1 MPKLVPKR
9 LPSAKP
15 GDVLDVAQ
23 MALVGAFVDALS
35 APYLGGGSVRSAAL
49 KLGSGYAINKFVG
62 GGDIGRI
69 LSGGLIF
76 AGVLDGIG
84 ALGLTGM
91 AAGFGGR
98 LGSVGQPAIED
109 NW

>member
-9 LPSAKP
+9 LPTAKT
-15 GDVLDVAQ
+15 GDIIDVAQ

-35 APYLGGGSVRSAAL
+35 APYLGGGTIKSAGL
-49 KLGSGYAINKFVG
+49 KLASGYVVGKYVG

-76 AGVLDGIG
+76 AGVLDGINT
-84 ALGLTGM
+84 LGLSDM
-91 AAGFGGR
+91 ASGLGGR
-98 LGSVGQPAIED
+98 LGGAGQPQVED
-109 NW
+109 W